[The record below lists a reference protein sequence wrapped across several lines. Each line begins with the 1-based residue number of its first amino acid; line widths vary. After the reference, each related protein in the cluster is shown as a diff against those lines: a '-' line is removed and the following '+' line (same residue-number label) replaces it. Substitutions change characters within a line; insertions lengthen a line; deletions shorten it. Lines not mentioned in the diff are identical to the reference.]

1 MQNYPEYSRKYQEE
15 LLYNII
21 PFWIKN
27 SNDEQNGGYFT
38 CLDRKGQVYDT
49 DKFIWLQAR
58 QVYTF
63 SFLFNNVGANDLWLG
78 FAFQGAGFLQKH
90 GRDKSGN
97 WYFSVDQAGKP
108 LVQPYNIFSDCFAS
122 LAFGSMYKATDVDEF
137 ADITRSTFKNIL
149 QRRHNPK
156 GIYSKGIASSRIL
169 KNSSMPMIMCMLLLE
184 IESLLDDTLVTELYD
199 ECIHELTHTFYD
211 HDTGILFE
219 NVDQNGNFSDTMD
232 GRLICPGTIVEGM
245 WFIMDLAE
253 KRGDKSLIERA
264 AKIVLSTMEYGWDTE
279 YGGLYYF
286 MDYKGQPLQQL
297 EGDQKL
303 WWVHVEA
310 LISLLKA
317 FYHTGKMEY
326 WNWFVKVHDYTW
338 KHFPDKEHGEWFGYL
353 NRQGDVN
360 LSLKGGKWKGC
371 YHIPRALYQCWQ
383 TFEKLAQH
391 QKQA

>member
-1 MQNYPEYSRKYQEE
+1 MPNYYEYSRKYQDE
-15 LLYNII
+15 LLHNIL

-27 SNDEQNGGYFT
+27 SNDEQHGGYFT
-38 CLDRKGQVYDT
+38 CLDRKGKVYDT

-63 SFLFNNVGANDLWLG
+63 SFMFNHVGANDLWLG
-78 FAFQGAGFLQKH
+78 FAFQGSGFLQQH
-90 GRDKSGN
+90 GRDHDGN
-97 WYFSVDQAGKP
+97 WYFSVDQQGKP
-108 LVQPYNIFSDCFAS
+108 LVQPYSIFSDCFAA
-122 LAFGSMYKATDVDEF
+122 LAFGSIYKATDIDEF
-137 ADITRSTFKNIL
+137 AEISRNTFKNIL
-149 QRRHNPK
+149 ARRDNPK
-156 GIYSKGIASSRIL
+156 GIYSKGISSTRIL
-169 KNSSMPMIMCMLLLE
+169 KNSSMPMIMCMLLQE
-184 IESLLDDTLVTELYD
+184 IETLLDNTLVNELYN
-199 ECIHELTHTFYD
+199 ECIHELTETFYD

-219 NVDQNGNFSDTMD
+219 NVDVNGNFSDTMD

-245 WFIMDLAE
+245 WFIMDLAD
-253 KRGDKSLIERA
+253 KRGDKVLIEKA
-264 AKIVLSTMEYGWDTE
+264 SKIVLSTMEYAWDTE

-286 MDYKGQPLQQL
+286 MDYKSHPLQQL

-317 FYHTGKMEY
+317 FHLTKKIEF

-353 NRQGDVN
+353 NRQGEIN

-371 YHIPRALYQCWQ
+371 YHIPRALYQCWR
-383 TFEKLAQH
+383 TLEKLSQNE
-391 QKQA
+391 KQV